1 MCACARACATGISE
15 GDAALG
21 QVRRLR
27 DILGGAFLDAEVV
40 GVWGLRIFVKIY
52 EKAPKRHPTSPER
65 RPIEPKKRPKGPR
78 RPPRENTGD
87 PRGTEEKPKEG
98 KSGIPR
104 NWLCKSHDPE
114 IPKSMKN
121 LVKTVSF
128 AYSKVLENTRKKI
141 EAVKTIVFFRE
152 SGSHVTG
159 THAGAMRHAR
169 TPTPVHKII
178 GPRTECRKKTSDF

>member
-1 MCACARACATGISE
+1 MYHLTVGTATGISE

-52 EKAPKRHPTSPER
+52 DKAPKRHPTSPER
-65 RPIEPKKRPKGPR
+65 LPIEPKKRPRGPR

-87 PRGTEEKPKEG
+87 PRGTEEEPKEG
-98 KSGIPR
+98 KSRIPR
-104 NWLCKSHDPE
+104 NWLCESHDPE

-128 AYSKVLENTRKKI
+128 ADSQVREIKQKK
-141 EAVKTIVFFRE
+141 
-152 SGSHVTG
+152 
-159 THAGAMRHAR
+159 
-169 TPTPVHKII
+169 
-178 GPRTECRKKTSDF
+178 